1 MNTNVIN
8 TKKSKYLSLQL
19 IATIGFILA
28 LLTSYLLTLDKK
40 LSIENKKRIFSNND
54 AQRLAL
60 FQTLLVLFVASS
72 FLYINYNQYKLAKE
86 ENKNETDYLLQ
97 IETSILAITGAI
109 IGIYIVVKNYGN
121 NLNIAET
128 EN

>member
-19 IATIGFILA
+19 ISTIGFILA

-109 IGIYIVVKNYGN
+109 IGIYIVAKNYRN